1 MTTDAY
7 PPGWADGRSELQGAD
22 EPRCPGHPSGL
33 HCAHWDTHDA
43 CCDCT
48 YYITEDGAAQ
58 WRGAASRPMIPRT
71 CKAVRQERR
80 PVSKGMDDLFDER
93 SGRWFCLCGTLLAQK
108 ARDHFAERA
117 NVWRERWR

>member
-1 MTTDAY
+1 MTDAY

-48 YYITEDGAAQ
+48 SYITEDGDINA
-58 WRGAASRPMIPRT
+58 GIDPTPEPPR
-71 CKAVRQERR
+71 CAHGE
-80 PVSKGMDDLFDER
+80 VSG
-93 SGRWFCLCGTLLAQK
+93 
-108 ARDHFAERA
+108 
-117 NVWRERWR
+117 